1 MTGSMTF
8 IDLRETV
15 PDKLRMIEM
24 HGIPELI
31 LRQTEAYDVLRH
43 EVEKSV
49 LANVISFRHLAQ
61 IGQTNLND
69 GPQLTVHCHGTLLH
83 DGLPLGIL
91 MTVKDGACHF
101 LHTCGRHN

>member
-1 MTGSMTF
+1 MTF

-15 PDKLRMIEM
+15 LDKLRMIEM
-24 HGIPELI
+24 HDIPELI
-31 LRQTEAYDVLRH
+31 LRQTGANDVLRR

-61 IGQTNLND
+61 IGKTNLSD
-69 GPQLTVHCHGTLLH
+69 GPQLTVHCHEALPRH
-83 DGLPLGIL
+83 GLPFGTI

>member
-24 HGIPELI
+24 HNVPELI
-31 LRQTEAYDVLRH
+31 LRQTGADDILRRK
-43 EVEKSV
+43 VEEGV

-61 IGQTNLND
+61 IGQTNLSD
-69 GPQLTVHCHGTLLH
+69 VHSLLFVPMRRFFIMAFH
-83 DGLPLGIL
+83 LGYS
-91 MTVKDGACHF
+91 
-101 LHTCGRHN
+101 